1 MTRLFQWLCSAA
13 VSLIAL
19 SSGFSST
26 AAFAQASPKP
36 ALQTIRIGGLRA
48 DSMIRLYHA
57 ERAGYLAQEG
67 LKAEFTL
74 LGSGPAVASAV
85 VSGSVDV
92 GYSAVV
98 PGIFARA
105 NQQPLRMFMTMA
117 TESGAAGQQGTWIA
131 VRDASPARS
140 LKDLAGKTVAINASG
155 ALCELLVRDHL
166 AKAGVAYDAVKIV
179 VLPFPQMQ
187 AALQTGNADA
197 ACLTEPFFAAAKLAP
212 QVRAR
217 ALAAGMVADLAPQ
230 TRVAQDGMFVR
241 DDWGSANKDVLR
253 KLIKATA
260 RATEDFRKKP
270 ALYRQQ
276 MVEEFKLTPAT
287 ANQIA
292 IYFDFGELSA
302 QPRDLQ
308 PILNAMQR
316 HGLLK
321 SELKAED
328 VVLPLN

>member
-1 MTRLFQWLCSAA
+1 MKSFSRRICGLVLGLAA
-13 VSLIAL
+13 LGAL
-19 SSGFSST
+19 NT
-26 AAFAQASPKP
+26 ALAQAPSQP
-36 ALQTIRIGGLRA
+36 ALQTVRIGGLRA

-74 LGSGPAVASAV
+74 LGSGPAVASAI

-98 PGIFARA
+98 PVIFARA
-105 NQQPLRMFMTMA
+105 NQQPVRMFMTMA

-131 VRDASPARS
+131 VPGASPARS

-217 ALAAGMVADLAPQ
+217 ALAAGMVADLTPQ

-241 DDWGSANKDVLR
+241 DDWGSANKEVLR

-270 ALYRQQ
+270 SLYRQQ
-276 MVEEFKLTPAT
+276 MVQEFKLTPAT
-287 ANQIA
+287 ADQIA

-308 PILNAMQR
+308 PILAAMQR

-321 SELKAED
+321 SDLKAED

>member
-1 MTRLFQWLCSAA
+1 MSSFISRSLRAA
-13 VSLIAL
+13 AAAL
-19 SSGFSST
+19 ALVC
-26 AAFAQASPKP
+26 AAAHAADAP
-36 ALQTIRIGGLRA
+36 QTVRIGGLRA

-57 ERAGYLAQEG
+57 ERAGYLAKEG

-105 NQQPLRMFMTMA
+105 NNQPYKMFMTMA
-117 TESGAAGQQGTWIA
+117 TESGEAGHQGTWIA
-131 VRDASPARS
+131 VKDASSVRS

-166 AKAGVAYDAVKIV
+166 AKAGVSYDAVKKV

-187 AALQTGNADA
+187 AALETGNADA
-197 ACLTEPFFAAAKLAP
+197 ACLTEPFFAAARLAP
-212 QVRAR
+212 NVKAR
-217 ALAAGMVADLAPQ
+217 ALVAGMVADLDPK

-241 DDWGSANKDVLR
+241 DDWGSAHKDVLR
-253 KLIKATA
+253 KLVKAVA
-260 RATEDFRKKP
+260 RATEDFRKDP
-270 ALYRQQ
+270 SLYRRQ
-276 MVEEFKLTPAT
+276 MVEEFKLKPAM
-287 ANQIA
+287 AEQIA
-292 IYFDFGELSA
+292 IYFDFGDLAA

-308 PILNAMQR
+308 QVIAAMQR
-316 HGLLK
+316 NGLLK
-321 SELKAED
+321 ADFKADD
-328 VVLPLN
+328 VVLPLD